1 MKNDSVIEMSF
12 SGKWEVSFLV
22 LKENG
27 SRYKV
32 IRRIPELDVSE
43 TKLFK
48 TRNKA
53 EEQFKE
59 WLNY

>member
-1 MKNDSVIEMSF
+1 MKNDSVIEIAF

-22 LKENG
+22 LKDNG

-32 IRRIPELDVSE
+32 TRRIPELDVSE

-48 TRNKA
+48 TRKRSIS
-53 EEQFKE
+53 FK
-59 WLNY
+59 

>member
-1 MKNDSVIEMSF
+1 MKNDSVIEIAF

-22 LKENG
+22 LKDNG

-32 IRRIPELDVSE
+32 TRRIPELDVSE

-48 TRNKA
+48 TRKKA